1 MKNLT
6 PPKWAPYAVATEQGW
21 VHPKTGEILI
31 SLRGLKSRIEKEQP
45 SVVLEIETPAE
56 CPVENSFVEITTE
69 ESPEVIENAFV
80 QIITEPSYEGSV
92 ATLEPVSEETKV
104 VEAVPEKRGRG
115 RPKKIQN
122 GS

>member
-31 SLRGLKSRIEKEQP
+31 SLKGLKSRIEKEQP
-45 SVVLEIETPAE
+45 SIVLEIETPVD
-56 CPVENSFVEITTE
+56 CPVENTFVEITTE
-69 ESPEVIENAFV
+69 ESHEVIEDAFV
-80 QIITEPSYEGSV
+80 QIDTEPSFEGSV
-92 ATLEPVSEETKV
+92 ATLEPVSEDIKETEV
-104 VEAVPEKRGRG
+104 VVEKRGRG
-115 RPKKIQN
+115 RPKKNQN